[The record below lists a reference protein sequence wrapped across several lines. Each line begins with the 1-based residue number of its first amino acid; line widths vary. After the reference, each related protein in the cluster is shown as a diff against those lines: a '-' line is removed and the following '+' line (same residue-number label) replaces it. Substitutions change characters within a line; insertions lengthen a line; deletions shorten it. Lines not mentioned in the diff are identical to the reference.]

1 MFVYGGVPRYGD
13 DLLTV
18 HVMGRLDARGKTAER
33 LFQFLPSVDI
43 HSEIAAHIDHDMR
56 VFRKERHLSVNI
68 AFQIG
73 KAVNDFANGFF
84 GFQNF
89 K

>member
-1 MFVYGGVPRYGD
+1 M
-13 DLLTV
+13 
-18 HVMGRLDARGKTAER
+18 MGRLDPRGKTAER
-33 LFQFLPSVDI
+33 FFQFLPPVDI

-56 VFRKERHLSVNI
+56 VFCKERHLSMNI

-84 GFQNF
+84 SFQNF
-89 K
+89 E